1 MYASSK
7 LSLPQ
12 DAHLISSLIGSKIA
26 YSGIEKSDTIN
37 VTHRFDGSYRKY
49 PDREALVF
57 EGRSYTYRD
66 INLGKHSSHCF
77 SITRHCVY
85 WH

>member
-26 YSGIEKSDTIN
+26 YSGIEKSDAIN

-66 INLGKHSSHCF
+66 INLGKHFSH
-77 SITRHCVY
+77 
-85 WH
+85 